1 MRTGHVASS
10 VALRVLCSF
19 GVHLRSNLLLWCAG
33 E

>member
-1 MRTGHVASS
+1 MRTGYVVSS
-10 VALRVLCSF
+10 VALRVLCSV